1 MRVEGLFK
9 IIFAA
14 VLLLGKD
21 GLSVEGRSLMESVNH
36 EQYVKGH
43 INRMTD
49 TNNYNIDIEH

>member
-1 MRVEGLFK
+1 MRAVRL
-9 IIFAA
+9 IILAA

-36 EQYVKGH
+36 EQYVKGQ

-49 TNNYNIDIEH
+49 VNNYGGIDIEH

>member
-1 MRVEGLFK
+1 MRAVPL

-21 GLSVEGRSLMESVNH
+21 GLSVQGRSLMESVNH

-43 INRMTD
+43 INRMKD
-49 TNNYNIDIEH
+49 VNNYGGIDIEH

>member
-1 MRVEGLFK
+1 MRAVRL

-43 INRMTD
+43 INRMKD
-49 TNNYNIDIEH
+49 VNNYGGIDIEH